1 MIGIKYATLYIL
13 SNKYSMKVNKVKR
26 HAMASMFFKRER
38 FYQPMCNL
46 SLIVLFFVVIIIILF
61 DIYHWVRN
69 KSIWKKNENYKLK
82 KKKETEKNYSILFW
96 KAQPW
101 FNEIGRFRCK
111 PGRQSPIHTELSD
124 QV

>member
-69 KSIWKKNENYKLK
+69 KSIWKKNENYKLEK
-82 KKKETEKNYSILFW
+82 KKKRNRKKWLHSVLE
-96 KAQPW
+96 
-101 FNEIGRFRCK
+101 
-111 PGRQSPIHTELSD
+111 SPTLI
-124 QV
+124 

>member
-26 HAMASMFFKRER
+26 HAMASMFSKRER

-61 DIYHWVRN
+61 DIYH
-69 KSIWKKNENYKLK
+69 
-82 KKKETEKNYSILFW
+82 
-96 KAQPW
+96 
-101 FNEIGRFRCK
+101 
-111 PGRQSPIHTELSD
+111 
-124 QV
+124 